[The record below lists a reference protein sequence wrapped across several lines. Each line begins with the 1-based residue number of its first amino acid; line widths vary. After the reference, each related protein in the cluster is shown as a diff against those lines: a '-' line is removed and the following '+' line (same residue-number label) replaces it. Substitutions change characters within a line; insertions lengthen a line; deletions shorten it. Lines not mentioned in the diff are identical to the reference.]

1 MSTVDRLQAL
11 TDQPIHQ
18 CYHCHKCRAGC
29 PVLPALDYG
38 PDRMLR
44 MLQLGHWERVLSSR
58 DIWLCLGCEMCGAH
72 CPNGIDVGEVMIALR
87 ELAAEEGYR
96 CEDCSKLRDKLRDKL
111 REGVDLELSEQ
122 PSETVAEMVDDRLC
136 VGAKRL
142 NRLSETIAGSHSVSG
157 DENSARLI
165 WSQDLERVPE
175 GLTGR
180 PGADLVYF
188 VGCVGAF
195 FPQSCGVPQA
205 LTRVLGA
212 AEIDFTTL
220 GGDEWCCG
228 YPLLAL
234 GEGDRADLLARH
246 NVAELKSLEARQLV
260 TTCPSCYH
268 MCKHI
273 YPSLLGRELGVDVLH
288 ATELL
293 ASLID
298 AGRLPMGELSLQV
311 TYLVERF
318 LQILKLAG
326 SGHEDYHR
334 QLPTI
339 IRQFDSSVV
348 TVVRMAKP
356 GRLLHHRNFDFI
368 AIEQVEFT
376 IAGIAL
382 FELRFPRRIEV
393 HRVGENQSR
402 QLIDSSLRYQV
413 LDTVFSL
420 LLNPVVNNKARF
432 FRRLLEV
439 EYTQPGAIV
448 HGERVEVVREKRVS
462 FLAPDGIHDTES
474 KAFVILAFGTLATR

>member
-268 MCKHI
+268 MWKHI

-311 TYLVERF
+311 TYHDPRDLGRKSGVYEAPRKVLQSIPGVTLVEMS
-318 LQILKLAG
+318 G
-326 SGHEDYHR
+326 SGQTSECCGGGGNVESFDPDTVSLVAYHR
-334 QLPTI
+334 VDRACEVGADMIVSACQQCERTLMGAV
-339 IRQFDSSVV
+339 RRHREARRARMRVV
-348 TVVRMAKP
+348 
-356 GRLLHHRNFDFI
+356 D
-368 AIEQVEFT
+368 
-376 IAGIAL
+376 
-382 FELRFPRRIEV
+382 
-393 HRVGENQSR
+393 VGE
-402 QLIDSSLRYQV
+402 LV
-413 LDTVFSL
+413 W
-420 LLNPVVNNKARF
+420 KA
-432 FRRLLEV
+432 V
-439 EYTQPGAIV
+439 ESEGKT
-448 HGERVEVVREKRVS
+448 ERVDA
-462 FLAPDGIHDTES
+462 LTEME
-474 KAFVILAFGTLATR
+474 A